1 MTVAPPSR
9 QGPCRDGSPTR
20 PGRAQLGSLAAISR
34 GSGTAEGET
43 PSGQPAGRQGYG
55 IQSPPTRDFA
65 CLCRL
70 YNCRSMKFRGAI
82 LLQSGILLVAVVV
95 GQTSAQDDLPSAPSA
110 VQQQRS
116 KPKPPPPPPPAQTQT
131 PSPTP
136 SDTSANKVAPGQTDA
151 ESKNGAAA
159 NSSQN
164 SSDDAATT
172 ITKTVNE
179 VNVVFTVTDKHGR
192 YVKNLAKADF
202 SVLDDSK
209 PAEQIRSFHNETDL
223 PLQVGLLVDAS
234 NSVRDRFKFEQ
245 ESAIEF
251 LNQTVR
257 PRYDKA
263 FVVGFDVTPEVTQDF
278 TDNTEALSRG
288 VRALRPGGGTA
299 MYDALYFAARDKLLK
314 EQQNGAVRRAI
325 IPLSDGDDNMSHV
338 TREEAIDMAQRA
350 DVIVYTIS
358 TNVTGSRH
366 AGDKVL
372 ERIADA
378 TGGRSFFPFQITDVA
393 NAFVEIQ
400 DELRSQYALSY
411 KPADFRTDGRY
422 HTIEILAQ
430 NHKGLRVRSRRG
442 YYAPAQ

>member
-1 MTVAPPSR
+1 
-9 QGPCRDGSPTR
+9 
-20 PGRAQLGSLAAISR
+20 
-34 GSGTAEGET
+34 
-43 PSGQPAGRQGYG
+43 
-55 IQSPPTRDFA
+55 
-65 CLCRL
+65 
-70 YNCRSMKFRGAI
+70 MKFRGII
-82 LLQSGILLVAVVV
+82 LLLGSILFVAAVFAQNSG
-95 GQTSAQDDLPSAPSA
+95 SDDLPSAPSA
-110 VQQQRS
+110 VQQERTR
-116 KPKPPPPPPPAQTQT
+116 PKPPPAAPPASAAPRTST
-131 PSPTP
+131 
-136 SDTSANKVAPGQTDA
+136 TSAEAGPQTTPPA
-151 ESKNGAAA
+151 ESPAAKSGAAQTTS
-159 NSSQN
+159 SSQGKADPN
-164 SSDDAATT
+164 SNPPDDAATT

-179 VNVVFTVTDKHGR
+179 VNVVFTVTDRHGR

-209 PAEQIRSFHNETDL
+209 PVEQIRSFHSETDL
-223 PLQVGLLVDAS
+223 PLQVGLMVDAS

-299 MYDALYFAARDKLLK
+299 MYDALYFACRDKLLK
-314 EQQNGAVRRAI
+314 EQQSGAVRRAI
-325 IPLSDGDDNMSHV
+325 ILLSDGDDNMSHV
-338 TREEAIDMAQRA
+338 TREEAIEMAQRA
-350 DVIVYTIS
+350 GVIVYSIS
-358 TNVTGSRH
+358 TNITGGARRG
-366 AGDKVL
+366 GDKVL

-378 TGGRSFFPFQITDVA
+378 TGGRAFFPFQLNDVS

-411 KPADFRTDGRY
+411 NPANLRNDGRY

-442 YYAPAQ
+442 YYAPTQ